1 MMKLSISQTSEEMGR
16 KAAERVA
23 ELIGEAVAE
32 RGEARILVSTGQSQ
46 FEFFEAL
53 IQRDIPWDKVE
64 IFHLDEYVG
73 LPITHG
79 ASFRNYLKFRFIDK
93 IGSHRMNY
101 ISGEG
106 DTDETI
112 ADMTARI
119 REKPIDIGV
128 IGIGENGHI
137 AFNDPPADFETE
149 ASYHVVELDHN
160 CRKQQV
166 GEGWFASVEDVPQY
180 AISATVSQIMA
191 CRYVVSVVPH
201 KVKAAAIQKTLETDG
216 VTNLIPATRL
226 KEHGNWFL
234 YLDRDSASLLGNA
247 TKELAE

>member
-1 MMKLSISQTSEEMGR
+1 MMRLSISQTSEEMGQ

-23 ELIGEAVAE
+23 GLIAKAVGEQ
-32 RGEARILVSTGQSQ
+32 GEARILVSTGQSQ

-53 IQRDIPWDKVE
+53 VKRNIPWDKVE

-73 LPITHG
+73 LPATHG
-79 ASFRNYLKFRFIDK
+79 ASFRKYLKTRFIDR
-93 IGSHRMNY
+93 IGSNRMNY

-119 REKPIDIGV
+119 REKPIDIGI

-137 AFNDPPADFETE
+137 AFNDPPADFETR
-149 ASYHVVELDHN
+149 ASYHVVELDGN
-160 CRKQQV
+160 CRRQQV
-166 GEGWFASVEDVPQY
+166 GEGWFGSVEDVPRY

-201 KVKAAAIQKTLETDG
+201 KVKAAAIQKTLETQG
-216 VTNLIPATRL
+216 VTNLIPATKL
-226 KEHGNWFL
+226 KEHANWFL
-234 YLDRDSASLLGNA
+234 YLDRDSAALLGDA
-247 TKELAE
+247 ARGLAE